1 MSLKLLC
8 ETEIAILN
16 QIQKIYYFSPE
27 EISKLLISRLRKGI
41 NKEIYEK
48 LVEIF
53 NVFIYF
59 ALSGK
64 AIKIKNKISL
74 FTVNMINSL

>member
-1 MSLKLLC
+1 MNLNILC

-16 QIQKIYYFSPE
+16 EIKKIYYFSPE
-27 EISKLLISRLRKGI
+27 EISKILISRLREGI
-41 NKEIYEK
+41 NNEK
-48 LVEIF
+48 NEKIIEIF

-64 AIKIKNKISL
+64 EI
-74 FTVNMINSL
+74 

>member
-1 MSLKLLC
+1 MNLNILC

-16 QIQKIYYFSPE
+16 EIKKIYYFSPE
-27 EISKLLISRLRKGI
+27 EISKILISRLREGI
-41 NKEIYEK
+41 NNEK
-48 LVEIF
+48 NEKIIETF

-64 AIKIKNKISL
+64 EI
-74 FTVNMINSL
+74 